1 VARGA
6 LRPEDVLLHWVQ
18 RDERGASVLHSTT
31 LDESGAWGDM
41 PIDFNDV
48 HLEAM
53 RNYLDAAIKT

>member
-1 VARGA
+1 VG
-6 LRPEDVLLHWVQ
+6 
-18 RDERGASVLHSTT
+18 RDERGASVLHSTM

-53 RNYLDAAIKT
+53 RNYLDASIKT